1 MWTTSSVSWATTRA
15 HIRRMGSATSW
26 RSGVARACS
35 ATPGSV
41 DKQTLALMHG
51 STFRGDGEQAVLDLA
66 AMIKQTLGSS
76 DA

>member
-1 MWTTSSVSWATTRA
+1 MKAVTATGA
-15 HIRRMGSATSW
+15 A
-26 RSGVARACS
+26 
-35 ATPGSV
+35 P

-66 AMIKQTLGSS
+66 AMIKLIKQTLGTS